1 MLNPEAVNRR
11 KAFVNLVG
19 HDEVKTFLGLKE
31 NEKAPFDIVILPIPY
46 EMTTS
51 YREGTEFGP
60 AACIEASSQV
70 ELYDELLP
78 NDLPC
83 GFNIHTSKPW
93 NNDSPSL
100 KKALISIEKFIS
112 PWMNGKQFP
121 IILGGEHGL
130 LLPLVESMKVHPKI
144 NDNLGNLT
152 IVQIDAHAD
161 LRDELNEEKFSH
173 GTVIR
178 RSLDAGVGKVIQIG
192 IRTYSSE
199 EKEIMRNDK
208 RVNTWFARD
217 LINTNSDLT
226 HWNKMINEIE
236 NIDGPVWLTFDID
249 GLDGLLV
256 PATGTPVPGGLSYW
270 GAIEII
276 ESLFSAKNADVIG
289 ADVNEIGSSE
299 GTNLTEFSAALI
311 ATKILACHV
320 AEKISLE

>member
-1 MLNPEAVNRR
+1 ME
-11 KAFVNLVG
+11 
-19 HDEVKTFLGLKE
+19 HDETKTFLGLEE
-31 NEKAPFDIVILPIPY
+31 NGKAPFDIVILPIPY

-70 ELYDELLP
+70 ELHDELLP

-83 GFNIHTSKPW
+83 GFKIHTSKPW
-93 NNDSPSL
+93 VNDSPSL
-100 KKALISIEKFIS
+100 KKALTSIKKFTS
-112 PWMNGKQFP
+112 PWMNGDQFP
-121 IILGGEHGL
+121 IVLGGEHGL
-130 LLPLVESMKVHPKI
+130 LLPLVESMKFHPKI
-144 NDNLGNLT
+144 NGELENLT
-152 IVQIDAHAD
+152 ILQVDAHAD
-161 LRDELNEEKFSH
+161 LRDELNEERFSH

-178 RSLDAGVGKVIQIG
+178 RSLEAGVGKVIQIG

-199 EKEIMRNDK
+199 EKEIMENDK
-208 RVNTWFARD
+208 RVKTWFARD
-217 LINTNSDLT
+217 LINTHSDLT
-226 HWNKMINEIE
+226 NWRAMIDEIK
-236 NIDGPVWLTFDID
+236 NLNGPVWLTFDID

-276 ESLFSAKNADVIG
+276 ETLFSAVNVEVIG
-289 ADVNEIGSSE
+289 ADVNEICTSE

-320 AEKISLE
+320 AEKISIE